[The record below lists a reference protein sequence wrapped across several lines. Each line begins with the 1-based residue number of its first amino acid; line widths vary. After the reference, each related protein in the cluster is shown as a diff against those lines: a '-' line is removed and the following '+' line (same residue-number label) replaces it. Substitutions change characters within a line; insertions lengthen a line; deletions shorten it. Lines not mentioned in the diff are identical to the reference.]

1 MIFILGLKVMGTT
14 LLQLAVGGARAAAGA
29 VTRGAGSAAQLAV
42 RASPYVQTGVVGAV
56 AVGAA
61 FAFQDARSLYS
72 NRRDMASQFQDQ
84 QQFPNDL
91 TGITPFYMSFLFQE
105 YRKRSINDS
114 PFLRSTG
121 TLRLPIPDALK
132 DTTSVTYGTT
142 SFSGSPANQAV
153 GAGLEAAAGINSQ
166 QSRLS
171 AITSIAGASIEGA
184 GGGALEAISGS
195 AGKAVQA
202 YYGVTLNPYQT
213 ILFEKPNFK
222 THSFTWKLVPKDA
235 NESNTIRNIVRTFQ
249 YHMLPGV
256 SDDIGL
262 FFSFPSMV
270 TVSLFPSS
278 EFLYRFKP
286 CVIDNVTVNYS
297 PGSTP
302 SFYRGTGA
310 PTAVTIT
317 INLKEIEYFT
327 NKDFTEESF
336 TDTIALGS
344 QATLSVRN
352 GNIVVSPQARAQNPS
367 EP

>member
-1 MIFILGLKVMGTT
+1 MIIFILGLKVMGTT
-14 LLQLAVGGARAAAGA
+14 LFQLAGRGAGAAAGA
-29 VTRGAGSAAQLAV
+29 VTRGAGSAAQFAV
-42 RASPYVQTGVVGAV
+42 RASPYVQTAVVGAV

-61 FAFQDARSLYS
+61 FAVSDARSLYS

-91 TGITPFYMSFLFQE
+91 TGITPFYMSFLFQA
-105 YRKRSINDS
+105 YQKRAIKDS
-114 PFLRSTG
+114 PFLRSEG
-121 TLRLPIPDALK
+121 TIRLPIPDALK
-132 DTTSVTYGTT
+132 DTTSVTYGQQNL
-142 SFSGSPANQAV
+142 GQAV
-153 GAGLEAAAGINSQ
+153 GAGLEAAAGASPTAGTVGTLFNVASYAAQ
-166 QSRLS
+166 GAALQAANQLS
-171 AITSIAGASIEGA
+171 GDVGRAV
-184 GGGALEAISGS
+184 S
-195 AGKAVQA
+195 AYNGI
-202 YYGVTLNPYQT
+202 TLNPYQT

-235 NESNTIRNIVRTFQ
+235 NESGIIRDIVRAFQ

-256 SDDIGL
+256 SDGVGL

-302 SFYRGTGA
+302 SFYRSTGA

-317 INLKEIEYFT
+317 ISLKEIEYFT
-327 NKDFTEESF
+327 NKDFTAEKF
-336 TDTIALGS
+336 NDTVALGS
-344 QATLSVRN
+344 QATMSARS